1 MWCFFVFITTYGAY
15 NARKSRKIRRCIEN
29 VSKKCLLLSLKW
41 SKIWVKVEQ
50 SGEKW
55 YKVEDRAETCGVAST
70 FILPSLTT
78 RLSKKRVPQ
87 TTEGSWW
94 SLMFMGTYDHSID
107 AKGRVIVPAKF
118 REELGD
124 SFVVWW
130 AKSRSGAKN
139 AGQKT
144 MTLITWTILQ
154 NICRIWDFPSNQA
167 VHRRGRRKR
176 WNLNMFPYYL
186 TNALKDWQ

>member
-1 MWCFFVFITTYGAY
+1 
-15 NARKSRKIRRCIEN
+15 
-29 VSKKCLLLSLKW
+29 
-41 SKIWVKVEQ
+41 
-50 SGEKW
+50 
-55 YKVEDRAETCGVAST
+55 
-70 FILPSLTT
+70 
-78 RLSKKRVPQ
+78 
-87 TTEGSWW
+87 
-94 SLMFMGTYDHSID
+94 MFMGTYDHSID

-124 SFVVWW
+124 SFVVTLGLDGCLFVYPQEDWEDFVKQLRELPGSKEARKLQRYFMAGAASCELDKQGRTLIPANLREKAGLEKDIVFVGVMGKVEIWSKERW
-130 AKSRSGAKN
+130 AEM
-139 AGQKT
+139 

-186 TNALKDWQ
+186 MNALKDWQ

>member
-1 MWCFFVFITTYGAY
+1 
-15 NARKSRKIRRCIEN
+15 
-29 VSKKCLLLSLKW
+29 
-41 SKIWVKVEQ
+41 
-50 SGEKW
+50 
-55 YKVEDRAETCGVAST
+55 
-70 FILPSLTT
+70 
-78 RLSKKRVPQ
+78 
-87 TTEGSWW
+87 
-94 SLMFMGTYDHSID
+94 MFMGTYDHSID

-124 SFVVWW
+124 SFVVTLGLDGCLFVYPQEDWEDFVKQLRELPGSKE
-130 AKSRSGAKN
+130 ARKLQRYFMAGAASCELDKQGRTLIPANLREKAGLEKDIVFVGAKN

>member
-124 SFVVWW
+124 SFVV
-130 AKSRSGAKN
+130 
-139 AGQKT
+139 
-144 MTLITWTILQ
+144 TLGLDGCLFVYPQEDWE
-154 NICRIWDFPSNQA
+154 DFVKQLRELPGSKEA
-167 VHRRGRRKR
+167 R
-176 WNLNMFPYYL
+176 
-186 TNALKDWQ
+186 